1 MLEELYIYVKNVNTE
16 FTHFT
21 KINPEYRPKCK
32 ILNYKI
38 SRKQLRR
45 KSKGPLFGN
54 EILDTTPKALFMK
67 IYMKVFGKRYS
78 SK

>member
-38 SRKQLRR
+38 SRK
-45 KSKGPLFGN
+45 
-54 EILDTTPKALFMK
+54 
-67 IYMKVFGKRYS
+67 
-78 SK
+78 

>member
-1 MLEELYIYVKNVNTE
+1 MKEQRQFCGGEDRLSKIMLEELYIYVKNVNTE

-38 SRKQLRR
+38 SRK
-45 KSKGPLFGN
+45 
-54 EILDTTPKALFMK
+54 
-67 IYMKVFGKRYS
+67 
-78 SK
+78 